1 MCFSEYGGWLAD
13 FRCDTEVAEDRW
25 AGDDRQ
31 DSARDNLNVAE
42 ALFRMTYLENW
53 GSGAKRIIDACRAQN
68 VEDPT
73 WSDNGGFITVT
84 FKRPNYA
91 SNPNENLEDNVAP
104 NKSGVVLNVAQSTDN
119 VAPNE
124 EDVAQSLDDRILQII
139 KSNPT
144 IKREDIA
151 TQLSVNKKTI
161 ERHLKY
167 LGIKWDGHSKTGHWH
182 I

>member
-1 MCFSEYGGWLAD
+1 
-13 FRCDTEVAEDRW
+13 
-25 AGDDRQ
+25 
-31 DSARDNLNVAE
+31 
-42 ALFRMTYLENW
+42 MTYLENW